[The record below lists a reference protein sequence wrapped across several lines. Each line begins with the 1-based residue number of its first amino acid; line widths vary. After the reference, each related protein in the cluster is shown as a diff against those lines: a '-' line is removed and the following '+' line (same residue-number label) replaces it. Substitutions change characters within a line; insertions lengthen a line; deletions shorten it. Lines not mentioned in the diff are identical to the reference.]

1 MTPIPAPPVVQP
13 ETEPEHH
20 PTPNKN
26 CDGLRKALGIA
37 QGHVRDWREANEF
50 ATFGNRAQN
59 QRYIDALAK
68 VVQQAERTLA
78 DCLGNS
84 P

>member
-1 MTPIPAPPVVQP
+1 VAPTPVVQP

-26 CDGLRKALGIA
+26 CDGLRTALGIA
-37 QGHVRDWREANEF
+37 QGHVREWREANNEY
-50 ATFGNRAQN
+50 ATFGNHAQN
-59 QRYIDALAK
+59 QRDLDAHVEA
-68 VVQQAERTLA
+68 VRQAERALA